1 MWLIP
6 SGEQYAVMHRCAVDV
21 ASQRPH
27 GRRNVRCDF
36 AFREGSCGS
45 VMIMQMM
52 VTGSLDNSL
61 KTWLFRSKE
70 CVHSQHPDE

>member
-6 SGEQYAVMHRCAVDV
+6 SGEQYAVMHRCVVDV
-21 ASQRPH
+21 ASQRAY
-27 GRRNVRCDF
+27 GCRDVCCDF
-36 AFREGSCGS
+36 AFREGRSGHE
-45 VMIMQMM
+45 MLMQMM